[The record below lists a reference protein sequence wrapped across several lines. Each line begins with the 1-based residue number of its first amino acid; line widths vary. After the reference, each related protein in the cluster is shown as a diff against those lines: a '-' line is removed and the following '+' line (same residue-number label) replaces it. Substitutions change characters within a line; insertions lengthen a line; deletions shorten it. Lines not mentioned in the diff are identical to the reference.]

1 MTQIWNEYKYTGP
14 VLYPFILY
22 SFDSPTQFN
31 KIPDTP
37 HSCLGGDHWCLLW
50 CLDASVIDKINT
62 LGPRQ
67 NGRYFTDDTFK
78 YIFLNETIRISINIS
93 LKCVLRVPINNIP
106 ALVQIMTL
114 RRPGDKPL
122 PEPMMVSLLTHICVT
137 RPQWVKRLLAI
148 PGVIYKTI

>member
-1 MTQIWNEYKYTGP
+1 MRGCVIFKAKWEEFDLQPIAKLAIYSRDSRVKWRRFEMKYTGP
-14 VLYPFILY
+14 VLYSFILY

-67 NGRYFTDDTFK
+67 NGRYCTDDTFK
-78 YIFLNETIRISINIS
+78 YIFLNKILEFRLTFHWSVFLGFQLTIFRHWF
-93 LKCVLRVPINNIP
+93 RWWQ
-106 ALVQIMTL
+106 LVI
-114 RRPGDKPL
+114 
-122 PEPMMVSLLTHICVT
+122 H
-137 RPQWVKRLLAI
+137 
-148 PGVIYKTI
+148 GVIYKTI